1 VMEEKQDRRL
11 STKEENLQQVFEAY
25 RVGDIYDSLP
35 KSEDGRLIIDMQ
47 SPEMAVIIKE
57 IREEKGD
64 NAARDIF
71 NELSQIQ
78 NLRIQQD
85 NR

>member
-1 VMEEKQDRRL
+1 MIEEKQDRRL

-35 KSEDGRLIIDMQ
+35 KSKDGRLIIDMQ
-47 SPEMAVIIKE
+47 SPEMIVIIKE